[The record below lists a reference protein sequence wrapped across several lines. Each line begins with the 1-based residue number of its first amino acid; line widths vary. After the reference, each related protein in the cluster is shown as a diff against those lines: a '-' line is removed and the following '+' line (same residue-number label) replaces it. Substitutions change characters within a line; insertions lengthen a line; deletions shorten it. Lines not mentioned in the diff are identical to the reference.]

1 MDESD
6 WTKYLRKA
14 KWVVIAL
21 LAPEAV
27 VFAGFEQWVAARSF
41 LKELQ
46 HLYEKN
52 SHGKVSNQ
60 YLLQSVP
67 ILTACEE
74 LARGFPKD
82 KFDMEYA
89 MYAVMGGFIVEIGH
103 LHNKLKFATLN
114 PNGILLLAKEGK
126 FVSPYPGSISSK
138 SQMDILTKAF
148 LCCQVLSFLGQVI
161 ERKVA
166 HLTISL
172 LELNTAVHIVGTV
185 VMYAFW
191 IRKPYN
197 IQDPTLVALDD
208 QPDLLA
214 FIVTSSQW
222 PQSSGFETAKPT
234 RRRDRIPCRI
244 LGSADPPF
252 AWFGSL
258 IEDSATSDEIIDN
271 MPKMISDG
279 DQSQNTS
286 TSSDNSLE
294 RCLVTTRCESSEPD
308 RQALCHPNI
317 ATYLPVSNIEPLLFL
332 ESGQV
337 LASGFGPIDESE
349 LIGLSHGKYQIGL
362 SQKDLDRLGL
372 AAKYM
377 RKLLGSYKKP
387 LAIRD
392 SVAGGTC
399 IPKVQLLK
407 PFADKALQPFGD
419 RLICSRVENWPTV
432 EQLMESIGAWLLLL
446 LVALAMTVTAYG
458 FLHEF
463 ANPAL
468 LPTKLE
474 GSLWGMSCVVV
485 VLYLPIFTFTYRLV
499 DDYFSVKFQMPT
511 NTCDWALI
519 LNWQSLYNAWR
530 KRNKPW
536 RILSLL
542 GVGFFGVVYIAS
554 RAFIIVESFISLRHV
569 PIDVYQT
576 PNITYLGFVPHIS

>member
-1 MDESD
+1 
-6 WTKYLRKA
+6 
-14 KWVVIAL
+14 
-21 LAPEAV
+21 
-27 VFAGFEQWVAARSF
+27 
-41 LKELQ
+41 
-46 HLYEKN
+46 
-52 SHGKVSNQ
+52 
-60 YLLQSVP
+60 
-67 ILTACEE
+67 
-74 LARGFPKD
+74 
-82 KFDMEYA
+82 MEYA

-114 PNGILLLAKEGK
+114 PSGILLLAKEGK

-185 VMYAFW
+185 VMSAFW

-208 QPDLLA
+208 QQDLLA
-214 FIVTSSQW
+214 FIVTSSRW
-222 PQSSGFETAKPT
+222 PQSSGFETAQPT
-234 RRRDRIPCRI
+234 KRRDRMHSRV
-244 LGSADPPF
+244 LGTADPPF

-271 MPKMISDG
+271 MPKMISDS

-286 TSSDNSLE
+286 TSSGNSLG
-294 RCLVTTRCESSEPD
+294 RCLVTTRCEPLEPD
-308 RQALCHPNI
+308 RQALCHPNT
-317 ATYLPVSNIEPLLFL
+317 ATYLPVSNIEPILYL

-337 LASGFGPIDESE
+337 LASGFGPIDDSE

-362 SQKDLDRLGL
+362 SQQDVDRLGL

-377 RKLLGSYKKP
+377 RKLLGSYKNS

-399 IPKVQLLK
+399 IPKAQLLK
-407 PFADKALQPFGD
+407 PFADEALQPFGD

-446 LVALAMTVTAYG
+446 LAALAVTVTAYG
-458 FLHEF
+458 FLHAF
-463 ANPAL
+463 TNPAL

-474 GSLWGMSCVVV
+474 GSLWGISCVVII
-485 VLYLPIFTFTYRLV
+485 LYLPLFTATYRLV
-499 DDYFSVKFQMPT
+499 DDYFSVKLQVPRD
-511 NTCDWALI
+511 TCDWALM
-519 LNWQSLYNAWR
+519 LNWKSLHNAWS
-530 KRNKPW
+530 KRNKYW

-542 GVGFFGVVYIAS
+542 GVGLFGVGYIAS
-554 RAFIIVESFISLRHV
+554 RAFIIIESFISLRHV

>member
-27 VFAGFEQWVAARSF
+27 VFAGFEQWVVARSF

-52 SHGKVSNQ
+52 SHGK
-60 YLLQSVP
+60 
-67 ILTACEE
+67 E

-148 LCCQVLSFLGQVI
+148 VCCQALSFLGQVI
-161 ERKVA
+161 EPKVA

-244 LGSADPPF
+244 LGSADPPP
-252 AWFGSL
+252 S
-258 IEDSATSDEIIDN
+258 
-271 MPKMISDG
+271 P
-279 DQSQNTS
+279 
-286 TSSDNSLE
+286 
-294 RCLVTTRCESSEPD
+294 
-308 RQALCHPNI
+308 
-317 ATYLPVSNIEPLLFL
+317 
-332 ESGQV
+332 
-337 LASGFGPIDESE
+337 
-349 LIGLSHGKYQIGL
+349 
-362 SQKDLDRLGL
+362 GL
-372 AAKYM
+372 A
-377 RKLLGSYKKP
+377 
-387 LAIRD
+387 
-392 SVAGGTC
+392 
-399 IPKVQLLK
+399 VQ
-407 PFADKALQPFGD
+407 
-419 RLICSRVENWPTV
+419 
-432 EQLMESIGAWLLLL
+432 
-446 LVALAMTVTAYG
+446 
-458 FLHEF
+458 
-463 ANPAL
+463 
-468 LPTKLE
+468 
-474 GSLWGMSCVVV
+474 
-485 VLYLPIFTFTYRLV
+485 
-499 DDYFSVKFQMPT
+499 
-511 NTCDWALI
+511 
-519 LNWQSLYNAWR
+519 
-530 KRNKPW
+530 
-536 RILSLL
+536 
-542 GVGFFGVVYIAS
+542 
-554 RAFIIVESFISLRHV
+554 
-569 PIDVYQT
+569 
-576 PNITYLGFVPHIS
+576 